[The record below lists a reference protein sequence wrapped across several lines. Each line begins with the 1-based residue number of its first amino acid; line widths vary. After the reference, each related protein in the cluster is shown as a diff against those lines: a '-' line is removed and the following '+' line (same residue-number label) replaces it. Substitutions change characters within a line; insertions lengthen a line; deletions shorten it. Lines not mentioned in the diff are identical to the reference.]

1 MKRTVVLFFLFC
13 ISYTE
18 KLYCQEVISL
28 LDGRVTFEMLSND
41 NVIRF
46 QVKWDASMIG
56 KIEIL
61 PTVTGEDFFRGA
73 ELDSF
78 SPGIEQLVRLNRT
91 SNRQITNNDLLNV
104 LRTRQP
110 FALIRYDE
118 MYLRQSYSVIHY
130 EGGIIGE
137 TFFFANPLGTSWP
150 SGLGYLIVIVVEN
163 VIIKINIGFVDAY
176 NIVPRELPE
185 YVIERNGEYYW
196 KDNDA
201 RNRFYQ
207 QMNTD
212 INRMPEQIQLL
223 RETYNLIMNTLR
235 IN

>member
-1 MKRTVVLFFLFC
+1 MKRTAVLFFLFC

-18 KLYCQEVISL
+18 KLYCQEIISL

-56 KIEIL
+56 KIRIL

-91 SNRQITNNDLLNV
+91 SNRQITNDDLLNV

-110 FALIRYDE
+110 FALTKYDE
-118 MYLRQSYSVIHY
+118 MYFRQSYSIIHY
-130 EGGIIGE
+130 EGEIIGE
-137 TFFFANPLGTSWP
+137 TFFF
-150 SGLGYLIVIVVEN
+150 Y
-163 VIIKINIGFVDAY
+163 K
-176 NIVPRELPE
+176 
-185 YVIERNGEYYW
+185 
-196 KDNDA
+196 
-201 RNRFYQ
+201 
-207 QMNTD
+207 
-212 INRMPEQIQLL
+212 
-223 RETYNLIMNTLR
+223 
-235 IN
+235 